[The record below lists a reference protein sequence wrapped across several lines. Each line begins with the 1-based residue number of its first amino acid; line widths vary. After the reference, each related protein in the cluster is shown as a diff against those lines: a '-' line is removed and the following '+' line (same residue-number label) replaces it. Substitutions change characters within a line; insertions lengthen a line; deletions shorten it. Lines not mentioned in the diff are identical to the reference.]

1 MSNEIDTGITPAL
14 HPAVVSKI
22 PGYESDEAVRQVVA
36 PTETAFSSAYNAVQ
50 SVWTARALIE
60 KDTSKTEDARLLQ
73 LDTFAG
79 KQLAAVG
86 KTFDATLA
94 NLNRSIAF
102 LEGELSMP
110 LISKAGTAMGAE
122 IRAHVKGMTTAQRQE
137 FIQTAI
143 DSGDEETAAAVL
155 GAKHYLT
162 GITAQMQQ
170 ALTRG
175 WNLSL
180 IHI

>member
-102 LEGELSMP
+102 LEGCLLYTSP
-110 LISKAGTAMGAE
+110 SP
-122 IRAHVKGMTTAQRQE
+122 R
-137 FIQTAI
+137 
-143 DSGDEETAAAVL
+143 DS
-155 GAKHYLT
+155 
-162 GITAQMQQ
+162 
-170 ALTRG
+170 
-175 WNLSL
+175 
-180 IHI
+180 